1 MFTSRRFWFGLGVS
15 AAFLLAVLWRVNF
28 RELLDALSSANYIYV
43 LPAVAVYFLALAF
56 RALRWRFLLQP
67 VRTIPWPRLYPVLAV
82 GYMANNLLPMRLG
95 EIVRSYYLARRESVS
110 ASTALATIVVERVFD
125 GLTLLFLLVV
135 AALFLP
141 VAGLAE
147 QVGDAL
153 RLPVALVT
161 VAVLVP
167 FLATLALMVAIALR
181 PAVFLRFAF
190 FFIRRL
196 PSRAAVLISRLLERF
211 IEGFQD
217 LHQPRRLA
225 AVFILSLPVWLVE
238 AAVFYLIALG
248 FDLDAHFN
256 TAGLL
261 LATVLMVT
269 ALSNLATALPT
280 SQGSV
285 GPFELFVVL
294 TLVFLGVGSGV
305 ASAYAVVLHAVLLL
319 PVIGAGL
326 LHLAANSISLGQLAT
341 AGKAPA
347 RTAPTADGA
356 S

>member
-1 MFTSRRFWFGLGVS
+1 
-15 AAFLLAVLWRVNF
+15 
-28 RELLDALSSANYIYV
+28 
-43 LPAVAVYFLALAF
+43 
-56 RALRWRFLLQP
+56 
-67 VRTIPWPRLYPVLAV
+67 
-82 GYMANNLLPMRLG
+82 MANNLLPMRLG
-95 EIVRSYYLARRESVS
+95 ELVRSYYLARREPVS

-125 GLTLLFLLVV
+125 GLALLFLLAV

-147 QVGDAL
+147 QVGDAV
-153 RLPVALVT
+153 RLPVLLVA

-167 FLATLALMVAIALR
+167 FLATFALMVVIALR
-181 PAVFLRFAF
+181 PAGFLRLAF
-190 FFIRRL
+190 FFTRKL
-196 PSRAAVLISRLLERF
+196 PSRLEVLADQLLERF

-225 AVFILSLPVWLVE
+225 AVFLLSLPVWLVE

-248 FDLDAHFN
+248 FDLDAHFS

-261 LATVLMVT
+261 LAAMLMVT
-269 ALSNLATALPT
+269 ALSNLATAFPS

-285 GPFELFVVL
+285 GPFELLVVL
-294 TLVFLGVGSGV
+294 TLVFLGVGSGL

-319 PVIGAGL
+319 PVIGVGL
-326 LHLAANSISLGQLAT
+326 LHLAANSVSLGQLARG
-341 AGKAPA
+341 AEAPG
-347 RTAPTADGA
+347 RTASTADRA